1 MLEVVSEPEP
11 EDVGEETSISEMSS
25 KPQSISSSSMGTS
38 KGCHVCIEGPTGML
52 IGTSIE
58 ISDGKGSAS
67 SPSADHIDVTSLLPS
82 IAWEMG
88 DESDTDE

>member
-11 EDVGEETSISEMSS
+11 EDAGEETSISEMSS

-38 KGCHVCIEGPTGML
+38 KGCHACIEGPIGML

-58 ISDGKGSAS
+58 TSDEKDSATS

-82 IAWEMG
+82 IAW
-88 DESDTDE
+88 